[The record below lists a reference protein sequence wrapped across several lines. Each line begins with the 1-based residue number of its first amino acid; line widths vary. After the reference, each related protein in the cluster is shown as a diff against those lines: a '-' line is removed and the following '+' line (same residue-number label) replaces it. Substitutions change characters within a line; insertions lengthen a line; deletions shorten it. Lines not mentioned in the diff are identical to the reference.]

1 MYTDSATVTYS
12 LAQCPSW
19 SPLSIERWQ
28 SHAEDATRGDLTLD
42 RSRASWQAGDVGAVQ
57 VLELPKGLFTAGYK
71 AVLHVHSV
79 TEECEIQALISQ
91 IDPKT
96 KTEKKARGPPPLP
109 DSLCGWLACWL

>member
-1 MYTDSATVTYS
+1 MVA
-12 LAQCPSW
+12 
-19 SPLSIERWQ
+19 
-28 SHAEDATRGDLTLD
+28 
-42 RSRASWQAGDVGAVQ
+42 RSCAPTPYDPEFWKLPEQ

-96 KTEKKARGPPPLP
+96 KTEKKV
-109 DSLCGWLACWL
+109 

>member
-1 MYTDSATVTYS
+1 M
-12 LAQCPSW
+12 
-19 SPLSIERWQ
+19 
-28 SHAEDATRGDLTLD
+28 
-42 RSRASWQAGDVGAVQ
+42 Q

-96 KTEKKARGPPPLP
+96 KTEKKVIAVCLLRPLHT
-109 DSLCGWLACWL
+109 SCAV

>member
-1 MYTDSATVTYS
+1 MSQADVVCPHHPALATNMYIRQTLNCS
-12 LAQCPSW
+12 LS
-19 SPLSIERWQ
+19 
-28 SHAEDATRGDLTLD
+28 
-42 RSRASWQAGDVGAVQ
+42 RSLPGFLIYKSQRPMQ

-96 KTEKKARGPPPLP
+96 KTEKKVSCRCRGVLV
-109 DSLCGWLACWL
+109 LTVQQCTTV

>member
-1 MYTDSATVTYS
+1 M
-12 LAQCPSW
+12 
-19 SPLSIERWQ
+19 
-28 SHAEDATRGDLTLD
+28 
-42 RSRASWQAGDVGAVQ
+42 AVQ

-96 KTEKKARGPPPLP
+96 KTEKKVRPGLH
-109 DSLCGWLACWL
+109 DSAATSDLNAI